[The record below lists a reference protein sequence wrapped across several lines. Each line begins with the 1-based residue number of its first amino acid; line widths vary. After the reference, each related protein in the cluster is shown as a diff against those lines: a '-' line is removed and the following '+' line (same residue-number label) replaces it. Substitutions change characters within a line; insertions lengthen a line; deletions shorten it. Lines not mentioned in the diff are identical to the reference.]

1 MRLTFDDAT
10 EAFRREI
17 GDWVDANM
25 PTPDETTERPRST
38 AHVPGW
44 AQEWQR
50 KLFDAGWLVPGNPPE
65 LGGRNAS
72 LLEQFVHRQELA
84 RRDIPPST
92 NPQAPGLILPPILT
106 FGTHAQKPR
115 WAVPIL
121 RAEMTAA
128 HGMGDPPPRPDP

>member
-44 AQEWQR
+44 AREWQR

-72 LLEQFVHRQELA
+72 LLEQFVHRPELA
-84 RRDIPPST
+84 RPDLSPTT
-92 NPQAPGLILPPILT
+92 NPPALGITHPSNRTSAPDA
-106 FGTHAQKPR
+106 HKPR
-115 WAVPIL
+115 SAQPTLMVRL
-121 RAEMTAA
+121 TA
-128 HGMGDPPPRPDP
+128 HLVI